1 MYNELEQFILF
12 LICVYLGCFLTF
24 AIWFVK
30 LGIEKYILK
39 MTLIK
44 AKAIEAKM
52 DKFDNDMND
61 IKSKVNEMDRDNLT
75 LQDVQLLYYLH
86 ESAPVIKKYKDE
98 LEKEVVKITEQM
110 ENQSSRIENT
120 SKTLNIFLNII
131 SFGKL
136 QIVDKEEYFYG

>member
-52 DKFDNDMND
+52 DKFENDTNNLRN
-61 IKSKVNEMDRDNLT
+61 KVNEMDRDNLT
-75 LQDVQLLYYLH
+75 LQDVQFLYYLH
-86 ESAPVIKKYKDE
+86 ESTPVIKKYKDE

-120 SKTLNIFLNII
+120 FKTLNIFLNII

-136 QIVDKEEYFYG
+136 QIVDREEFYN

>member
-12 LICVYLGCFLTF
+12 IVCVYLGCFLTF
-24 AIWFVK
+24 AIWFMK

-52 DKFDNDMND
+52 DKFDNDTND
-61 IKSKVNEMDRDNLT
+61 IRNKVNEMDRDNLT
-75 LQDVQLLYYLH
+75 LQDIQFLYYLH

-110 ENQSSRIENT
+110 EKQSLRIENT
-120 SKTLNIFLNII
+120 FKVLNTFLGII
-131 SFGKL
+131 SFGRL
-136 QIVDKEEYFYG
+136 MIINKEEFY

>member
-1 MYNELEQFILF
+1 MYNKFEQFILF
-12 LICVYLGCFLTF
+12 FVCVYLGCFLTF
-24 AIWFVK
+24 AIWFIK
-30 LGIEKYILK
+30 LRVERFLMKLTI
-39 MTLIK
+39 TK
-44 AKAIEAKM
+44 AKAIEVKM
-52 DKFDNDMND
+52 DKFENDTND
-61 IKSKVNEMDRDNLT
+61 IRRKVNEMDRDNLT
-75 LQDVQLLYYLH
+75 LQDIQFLYYLH

>member
-12 LICVYLGCFLTF
+12 LVCIYLGCFLTF
-24 AIWFVK
+24 AIWFAK

-52 DKFDNDMND
+52 DKFETDTND
-61 IKSKVNEMDRDNLT
+61 IRNKVNEMDRDNLT
-75 LQDVQLLYYLH
+75 LQDVQFLYYLH
-86 ESAPVIKKYKDE
+86 ESTPVIKKYKDE

-110 ENQSSRIENT
+110 EKQSLRIENT
-120 SKTLNIFLNII
+120 FKTLNMFLGII
-131 SFGKL
+131 SFGRL
-136 QIVDKEEYFYG
+136 MMINKEEFY